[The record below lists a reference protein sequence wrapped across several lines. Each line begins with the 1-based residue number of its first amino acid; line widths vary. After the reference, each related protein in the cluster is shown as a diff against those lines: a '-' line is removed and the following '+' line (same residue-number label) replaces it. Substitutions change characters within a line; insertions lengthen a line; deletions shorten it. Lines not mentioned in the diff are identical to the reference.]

1 MTVPERVGQDE
12 EQVLV
17 ERTEAVEADLRFVGL
32 PVVRGGDS
40 RAGKTIGSSTFVV
53 YYDASADSSGGVFV
67 TWEPS
72 RELKDLIVAPPQ
84 LAPQRAIP
92 LGSTALEAMTVAVE
106 QVLTAAGWATEQ
118 TDVGVHES
126 SVKILGPVAP

>member
-72 RELKDLIVAPPQ
+72 RELKDLIVASPQ
-84 LAPQRAIP
+84 LALQRAIP

-126 SVKILGPVAP
+126 SVKILGPVPR